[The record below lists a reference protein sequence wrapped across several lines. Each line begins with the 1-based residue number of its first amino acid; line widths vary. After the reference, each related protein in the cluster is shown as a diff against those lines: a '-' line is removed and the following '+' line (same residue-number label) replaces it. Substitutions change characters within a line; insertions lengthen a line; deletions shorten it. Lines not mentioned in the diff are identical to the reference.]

1 MLQQQ
6 VERFDV
12 VPVVGINVGV
22 ERPCVDEEGYRV
34 TSAARISSIRLE
46 MSSRPLRPAPAARR

>member
-1 MLQQQ
+1 MVQQQ
-6 VERFDV
+6 LERFGMMA
-12 VPVVGINVGV
+12 VVGIDVGIQ
-22 ERPCVDEEGYRV
+22 RSRVDEESYRV